1 MTTLSNNLWHQATY
15 STQVHYLQN
24 SNTRTSYCVQSRC
37 SVDDALRSS
46 ANRSNF
52 LFFDAGLYNQRHPQ
66 CAPLNMYIVAI
77 VFKQKV
83 INIHL
88 KLKEFSIIRCICT
101 SRLNQPIISWPTF
114 VSYDPISQHSVWCEL
129 TCHNSLHWTV
139 TKRGHNRDQAWSQPW
154 PSVVTT
160 VTKRGHYPDQA
171 WSQFSLD
178 ARCNVTAQREQQYN
192 ETQSNFLW
200 SALKHNT
207 KKRTKERCHDLQY
220 HNGKWI
226 K

>member
-52 LFFDAGLYNQRHPQ
+52 LFFDAGLYNQKHPQ

-114 VSYDPISQHSVWCEL
+114 VSYDPISQHSVWSEL

-139 TKRGHNRDQAWSQPW
+139 TKRDHSSVWTPAAMSPHSENNNTMKHKATFCDQ
-154 PSVVTT
+154 
-160 VTKRGHYPDQA
+160 
-171 WSQFSLD
+171 
-178 ARCNVTAQREQQYN
+178 
-192 ETQSNFLW
+192 
-200 SALKHNT
+200 LKHNT
-207 KKRTKERCHDLQY
+207 KK
-220 HNGKWI
+220 NA
-226 K
+226 